1 MRANKFIKN
10 KIMEGGEGTQNNQ
23 FDIGHLQHQA
33 MYKEYQ
39 PQVLQVMD
47 DYRQNVNKVNS
58 LNEQSQEEVKQNENN
73 EV

>member
-1 MRANKFIKN
+1 
-10 KIMEGGEGTQNNQ
+10 
-23 FDIGHLQHQA
+23 
-33 MYKEYQ
+33 MYKEYD